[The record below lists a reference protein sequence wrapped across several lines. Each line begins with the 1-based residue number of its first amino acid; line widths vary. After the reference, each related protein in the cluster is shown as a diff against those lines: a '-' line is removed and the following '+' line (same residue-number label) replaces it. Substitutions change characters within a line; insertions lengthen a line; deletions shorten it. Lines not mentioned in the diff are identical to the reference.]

1 MMEHALRQRVTQWL
15 RTDPALSAR
24 LNAVHE
30 EGPVAS
36 PLPSLAIV
44 ASAAADWSTKTTSG
58 REVRLALELQDRS
71 DNGDATADLAQRIEQ
86 RIATLGADQPGF
98 RIVVTQFL
106 RSRVERRAR
115 SIRAV
120 LLEYRF
126 RLLTLPKE

>member
-1 MMEHALRQRVTQWL
+1 MMEHALRSAVTDWL
-15 RTDPALSAR
+15 RADTELASK
-24 LNAVHE
+24 LNAVTE

-36 PLPSLAIV
+36 PPPSLTIV
-44 ASAAADWSTKTTSG
+44 ASAAADWSSKTTSG

-71 DNGDATADLAQRIEQ
+71 DTGDATGELARRIEQ
-86 RIATLGADQPGF
+86 RIATLDPAQSGF
-98 RIVVTQFL
+98 RIIVTQFL

-126 RLLTLPKE
+126 RLLDLPTE